1 MRVAG
6 AGHAVFAVTM
16 IALGVIGLITGGF
29 TPIWS
34 GVPKAFPARE
44 VVAYLCAALSLLTGI
59 GLLWQRTAGA
69 ASRGLLVFFLL
80 WFALV
85 RVSRIFVAPT
95 ELNTWWACGATL
107 IMTGAVWVLYVW
119 LAGDRSGVGLSVGG
133 GERGLRVARA
143 LFGLGLI
150 PLGVAHF
157 TNLNDTAPVVP
168 GWIPWHVFWAYFTGG
183 AFLAAGVAVLTGVW
197 ARLGASLAALQVALF
212 TLLVWVPIVV
222 KGPNAFQWAEFVESW
237 ALTAAAWVVADS
249 YRGMPWL
256 AAGRR

>member
-6 AGHAVFAVTM
+6 AGHVVFAVTM

-119 LAGDRSGVGLSVGG
+119 LAGDRSG
-133 GERGLRVARA
+133 
-143 LFGLGLI
+143 
-150 PLGVAHF
+150 
-157 TNLNDTAPVVP
+157 
-168 GWIPWHVFWAYFTGG
+168 
-183 AFLAAGVAVLTGVW
+183 
-197 ARLGASLAALQVALF
+197 
-212 TLLVWVPIVV
+212 
-222 KGPNAFQWAEFVESW
+222 
-237 ALTAAAWVVADS
+237 
-249 YRGMPWL
+249 
-256 AAGRR
+256 